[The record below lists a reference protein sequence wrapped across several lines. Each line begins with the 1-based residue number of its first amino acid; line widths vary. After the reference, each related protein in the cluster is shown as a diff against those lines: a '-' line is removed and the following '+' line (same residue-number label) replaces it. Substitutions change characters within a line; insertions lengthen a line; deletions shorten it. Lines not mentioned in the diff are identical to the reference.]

1 MPAITRRATERL
13 VQTRKNRG
21 FPDTYAARLSRRDGR
36 LVLEFTDHPEAE
48 DRVSAEGGV
57 QLLLDP
63 AVATDLDGA
72 LVDVREQDG
81 KERLV
86 LLRSR
91 SAE

>member
-13 VQTRKNRG
+13 VQTRKSRG
-21 FPDTYAARLSRRDGR
+21 FPDTYTARLSRREGK
-36 LVLEFTDHPEAE
+36 LVLDFTDRPGAD
-48 DRVSAEGGV
+48 DRVSAEGGL

-63 AVATDLDGA
+63 AVAADLDGA

-91 SAE
+91 SKE